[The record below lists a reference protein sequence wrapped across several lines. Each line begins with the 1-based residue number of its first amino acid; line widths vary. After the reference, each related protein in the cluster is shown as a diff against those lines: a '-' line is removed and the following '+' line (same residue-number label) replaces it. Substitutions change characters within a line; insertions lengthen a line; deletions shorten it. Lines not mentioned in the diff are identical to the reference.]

1 MPRGAGLVYDY
12 KYLKLCVRD
21 ILEHELESGDEF
33 NNRTL
38 ALLLHPYMGLSKKD
52 KKKIFTTPLTSLYK
66 SGPYFI
72 CVANNVNKEEKLFT
86 RHKRKEEVKLLCGTI
101 ITGQYYYRKI

>member
-72 CVANNVNKEEKLFT
+72 CVANNVNKEEKSCSLRFF
-86 RHKRKEEVKLLCGTI
+86 R
-101 ITGQYYYRKI
+101 